1 VTLAGHHF
9 HIQWSHDVIL
19 WTVTLAPCASF
30 WSAAQYLLVVWSCDF
45 QSMLPRMKCHS
56 PDELHYSWLRILH
69 IPSHSFTFHMSHFTS
84 QNTPLVLVTSGARPD
99 VDVLQALCLGSS
111 STLKAMW
118 QLNNRF
124 SSESSVL
131 FTDWLAL
138 CLQTRLLD
146 ISWVLN
152 WNMRTFKN
160 GVWLPNVKPL

>member
-1 VTLAGHHF
+1 
-9 HIQWSHDVIL
+9 
-19 WTVTLAPCASF
+19 
-30 WSAAQYLLVVWSCDF
+30 
-45 QSMLPRMKCHS
+45 
-56 PDELHYSWLRILH
+56 
-69 IPSHSFTFHMSHFTS
+69 MSHFTS

-146 ISWVLN
+146 IS
-152 WNMRTFKN
+152 
-160 GVWLPNVKPL
+160 